1 MGNFFMLILLACYAN
16 GLDGS
21 SIFFFRNLY
30 SAFFFLRSLGG
41 KYFFGSGNQRSDL
54 SFSLTFVFNLSLV
67 VSLSIQGLS
76 CMCLWHAFLTS
87 SSMLYFRE
95 MGLFT
100 WK

>member
-1 MGNFFMLILLACYAN
+1 
-16 GLDGS
+16 
-21 SIFFFRNLY
+21 
-30 SAFFFLRSLGG
+30 
-41 KYFFGSGNQRSDL
+41 
-54 SFSLTFVFNLSLV
+54 VFNLSLV